1 MLCYSVPLRFVPYKE
16 VSILRVNGEKV
27 CLEKSLPLAAYL
39 AARGFDCRLV
49 AVERNGQ
56 IVPKADYEKVE
67 LQEEDSLEIV
77 RFVGGG

>member
-1 MLCYSVPLRFVPYKE
+1 M
-16 VSILRVNGEKV
+16 RVNGEKV
-27 CLEKSLPLAAYL
+27 CLGKSLLLAAYL
-39 AARGFDCRLV
+39 AARGFYCRMV

-67 LQEEDSLEIV
+67 LQEEDVLEIV

>member
-1 MLCYSVPLRFVPYKE
+1 M
-16 VSILRVNGEKV
+16 RVNGEKV
-27 CLEKSLPLAAYL
+27 CLGKSLPLAVYL
-39 AARGFDCRLV
+39 AARGFDCRMV

-67 LQEEDSLEIV
+67 LQEEDVLEIV

>member
-1 MLCYSVPLRFVPYKE
+1 M
-16 VSILRVNGEKV
+16 RVNGEKI
-27 CLEKSLPLAAYL
+27 CLEKPLTLAAYL
-39 AARGFDCRLV
+39 ATKQFDCRMV
-49 AVERNGQ
+49 AVERNGE

>member
-1 MLCYSVPLRFVPYKE
+1 M
-16 VSILRVNGEKV
+16 RVNGEEV
-27 CLEKSLPLAAYL
+27 CLGKSLPLAAYL
-39 AARGFDCRLV
+39 AARGFDCCFV

-67 LQEEDSLEIV
+67 LQEEDILEIV

>member
-1 MLCYSVPLRFVPYKE
+1 M
-16 VSILRVNGEKV
+16 RVNGEKI
-27 CLEKSLPLAAYL
+27 CLEKPLTLAAYL
-39 AARGFDCRLV
+39 ATKQFDCRMV

-67 LQEEDSLEIV
+67 LQEEDILEIV

>member
-1 MLCYSVPLRFVPYKE
+1 M
-16 VSILRVNGEKV
+16 RVNGEKV
-27 CLEKSLPLAAYL
+27 CLEESLLLAAYL
-39 AARGFDCRLV
+39 AARGFDCRMG

-67 LQEEDSLEIV
+67 LHEEDILEIV

>member
-1 MLCYSVPLRFVPYKE
+1 M
-16 VSILRVNGEKV
+16 RVNGEKI
-27 CLEKSLPLAAYL
+27 CLEKPLTLTAYL
-39 AARGFDCRLV
+39 ATKQFDCRMV

-67 LQEEDSLEIV
+67 LQEEDILEIV

>member
-1 MLCYSVPLRFVPYKE
+1 M
-16 VSILRVNGEKV
+16 RVNGEKV

>member
-1 MLCYSVPLRFVPYKE
+1 M
-16 VSILRVNGEKV
+16 RVNGEKV
-27 CLEKSLPLAAYL
+27 CLGKSLLLAAYL
-39 AARGFDCRLV
+39 AARGFDCRMV

-67 LQEEDSLEIV
+67 LQEEDVLEIV

>member
-1 MLCYSVPLRFVPYKE
+1 M
-16 VSILRVNGEKV
+16 RVNGEKI
-27 CLEKSLPLAAYL
+27 CLGKSLPLAAYL
-39 AARGFDCRLV
+39 AARGFDCRMV

-67 LQEEDSLEIV
+67 LQEEDVLEIV